1 MLRRLLF
8 FAARSRLAGWI
19 VGWVFAHMSWILP
32 VDRLHETENL
42 VAFYHPAPSYPLHI
56 LIVPKIARPSLMQLS
71 DADSSFFVDLF
82 ATVRLLVERFDLA
95 AGGYQ
100 LIANGG
106 SYQDVPQVHFHL
118 VGDKAREEG

>member
-8 FAARSRLAGWI
+8 YGARSRLAGWI
-19 VGWVFAHMSWILP
+19 VGWVFAYMSWVLP
-32 VDRLHETENL
+32 VDRLHETETL

-56 LIVPKIARPSLMQLS
+56 LIVPKRARRSLMQLS
-71 DADSSFFVDLF
+71 DADSAFMIDLF
-82 ATVRLLVERFDLA
+82 ATVRLLVERLDLA

-106 SYQDVPQVHFHL
+106 SYQDVPQLHFHL
-118 VGDKAREEG
+118 VGDKVRNH